1 MSETK
6 YTDAERPIWVPY
18 WPNTLGRLWQAVIAI
33 VAVVAIAIYR
43 GRLEVHGSDNG
54 HTIGSIAL
62 LALMACVWIGV
73 NDNVIR
79 WGIPVRFV
87 RRVEDHALG
96 SGVSIPPRTA
106 KLWLITVASILVS
119 GMGVALSKSA
129 VFGAAGMPIA
139 GIAIVV
145 LVATLGFRG
154 SVELRLF
161 ADGFVRRR
169 RSCMFFFPRI
179 HDILVRWDDVE
190 QYEASTYRTSEKRG
204 SGFTEPVLYV
214 RATGLDIERP
224 RDRLDQP
231 DRMAIRIHLLAA
243 EPNAVLAL
251 MKWFTDG
258 PVNRIRMTGY
268 DSPDLLVPP
277 PLRERLELSRS

>member
-62 LALMACVWIGV
+62 LALMACVWIGL

-96 SGVSIPPRTA
+96 SGVSIPPRIA
-106 KLWLITVASILVS
+106 KLWLITVASISV
-119 GMGVALSKSA
+119 GTPMGHRTAKVKSL
-129 VFGAAGMPIA
+129 PI
-139 GIAIVV
+139 
-145 LVATLGFRG
+145 
-154 SVELRLF
+154 
-161 ADGFVRRR
+161 
-169 RSCMFFFPRI
+169 
-179 HDILVRWDDVE
+179 
-190 QYEASTYRTSEKRG
+190 
-204 SGFTEPVLYV
+204 
-214 RATGLDIERP
+214 
-224 RDRLDQP
+224 
-231 DRMAIRIHLLAA
+231 
-243 EPNAVLAL
+243 
-251 MKWFTDG
+251 
-258 PVNRIRMTGY
+258 
-268 DSPDLLVPP
+268 
-277 PLRERLELSRS
+277 